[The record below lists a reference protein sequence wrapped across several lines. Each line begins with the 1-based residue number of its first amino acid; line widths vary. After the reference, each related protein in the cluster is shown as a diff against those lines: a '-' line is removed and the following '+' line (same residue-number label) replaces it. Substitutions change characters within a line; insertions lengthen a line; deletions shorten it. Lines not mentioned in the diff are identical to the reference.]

1 MRLLALDYGA
11 VRTGV
16 AISDETATIAR
27 PFGVVERAGT
37 APGLAALCEM
47 VTAEK
52 VSRVVVGLP
61 VSLDGGEHGQARD
74 VRSFV
79 ARLRKTIDVP
89 VVLYDERFTTSIAQR
104 RGGVGALDARAAAQI
119 LEDYLSTAEFRRRP

>member
-11 VRTGV
+11 ARTGV

-37 APGLAALCEM
+37 APGLSALGEI
-47 VTAEK
+47 
-52 VSRVVVGLP
+52 VSSEGVSEVVVGLP
-61 VSLDGGEHGQARD
+61 VSLDGAEHAQARE

-79 ARLRKTIDVP
+79 ARLRRVIDVP
-89 VVLYDERFTTSIAQR
+89 VVLYDERFTTAIAQQ
-104 RGGVGALDARAAAQI
+104 RGGAGALDARAAAQI
-119 LEDYLSTAEFRRRP
+119 LEDYLSAGEPRLHP

>member
-11 VRTGV
+11 ARTGV

-37 APGLAALCEM
+37 APGLSALGEI
-47 VTAEK
+47 
-52 VSRVVVGLP
+52 VSSEGVSEVVVGLP
-61 VSLDGGEHGQARD
+61 VSLDGAEHAQARE

-79 ARLRKTIDVP
+79 ARLRRVIDVP
-89 VVLYDERFTTSIAQR
+89 VVLYDERFTTAIAQQRGERGRSTPER
-104 RGGVGALDARAAAQI
+104 RLRYSRI
-119 LEDYLSTAEFRRRP
+119 T